1 MNKLLINKFYMR
13 KVWFGLIAFIL
24 GLSPLQAQD
33 DSSRRSHIPG
43 DFDFYV
49 LALSWSPG
57 FCELE
62 GNSKK
67 REQCAEGGQK
77 GFVVH
82 GLWPQ
87 KERGFPSDCSAQ
99 TRFITRKDI
108 EVAAKIFPS
117 EGLARHQWRKHGTCS
132 GNSPSSYFADVKA
145 ARDAIIIPQ
154 QFIDVKEEMTV
165 SAIDVERAFAEAN
178 PGLRRDMMA
187 VSCRKNILN
196 EVRICFDRNLKSF
209 KTCEELDR
217 KGCRTR
223 QITINASPH

>member
-1 MNKLLINKFYMR
+1 MKTFWLSFCLIVF
-13 KVWFGLIAFIL
+13 VHLA
-24 GLSPLQAQD
+24 PAHAQD
-33 DSSRRSHIPG
+33 FSTRATSASG

-67 REQCAEGGQK
+67 REQCGQGSEK

-87 KERGFPSDCSAQ
+87 REKGFPSDCSAL

-108 EVAAKIFPS
+108 EQAAKIFPS
-117 EGLARHQWRKHGTCS
+117 EGLARHQWRKHGTCT
-132 GNSPSSYFADVKA
+132 GNSPSAYFADVQIAHEK
-145 ARDAIIIPQ
+145 IVIPAD
-154 QFIDVKEEMTV
+154 FMNVKEETK
-165 SAIDVERAFAEAN
+165 AAPIDIERAFMNAN
-178 PGLRRDMMA
+178 PGLKRNMIA
-187 VSCRKNILN
+187 ISCRRNILS

-209 KTCEELDR
+209 KICEELDK
-217 KGCRTR
+217 KGCRVR
-223 QITINASPH
+223 ELTINASPR